1 MGGKKKKGGKGK
13 GKKEDEEDLSVEH
26 FLESL
31 LERKLLNFNVIHLK
45 SLKKSMSEFQEEGE
59 PITKFHIWEELGWHG
74 ISSTNGCNEIS
85 QVITIL

>member
-26 FLESL
+26 FW
-31 LERKLLNFNVIHLK
+31 RAY
-45 SLKKSMSEFQEEGE
+45 KKKVVELQCDSSKIIKEKYDEFQEEGE

-74 ISSTNGCNEIS
+74 IRALMDAMR
-85 QVITIL
+85 QVK